1 MDKNSLL
8 RCIAEKAYDVGIG
21 AKKHFASYDL
31 LEKTPGFVGFITM
44 AAGILGLVID
54 SFAAKEVN
62 AFFIIVGT
70 IALYCSVYDSKKNE
84 YNEAGQAITQIF
96 NELKTLYF
104 TVKDLPENTNLE
116 IYEKQLN
123 ELALRFNPL
132 CISKQVFLSNWYA
145 HYKFFWEAQIEWI
158 AEQRKFKKIRDKFPL
173 SFIVTM
179 IVLLLAIGFY
189 VYKSKGICGIQ

>member
-8 RCIAEKAYDVGIG
+8 RCVAEKAYDVGIG

-31 LEKTPGFVGFITM
+31 LEKTPGSIGFVTM
-44 AAGILGLVID
+44 AVGILGLVFD
-54 SFAAKEVN
+54 SFAVKEVN
-62 AFFIIVGT
+62 AIFIIIGT
-70 IALYCSVYDSKKNE
+70 IALYCSVYDSKKND

-104 TVKDLPENTNLE
+104 TVKDLPENANLD
-116 IYEKQLN
+116 IYENQFN
-123 ELALRFNPL
+123 ELSLRFNPL

-158 AEQRKFKKIRDKFPL
+158 AEQRRFKLFRDKLPL
-173 SFIVTM
+173 SCILTL
-179 IVLLLAIGFY
+179 IALLCTIGVY
-189 VYKSKGICGIQ
+189 VYKSNGMCGIQ